1 MGIKNPTFFAGL
13 YRALSFAYGIVSD
26 VPGLLVDEP
35 SGPPANTT
43 TQTLSVAFGQITL
56 TDGTV
61 ISPLAAGTPITV
73 GTGANAD
80 TVTPTSV
87 SNSTP
92 NVYQSSNFTAATFS
106 HQHGTGDKV
115 SSATVGLQEALNAA
129 KSAGGGVV
137 VIDAAWYLNGGTAA
151 ILDAAI
157 VPANVG
163 IWDTSA
169 GGPFEAGALVPT
181 TTTPLAAPTA
191 LTTATSANGQI
202 TGNTT
207 GGTIGASGAYRLG
220 VTYVDAYGGETT
232 LSVDTASTAVV
243 TVSSGTANSITVSSP
258 AALAGA
264 VGYRVYMTA
273 ASGASLTEILYP
285 VGNAAIVGTA
295 LTGYPGALPS
305 FAIGTPV
312 TINAIITGTAKVPAQ
327 ATGQVVQ
334 EVDVPNPSFASYLPF
349 TALGTIAAAATG
361 TVGQINFPAGFFNTL
376 GRTVRFKGTYY
387 VTTNGTGGT
396 VTTELIL
403 ASIYGVTNI
412 IPFTAASSSIAA
424 SALTINFEFDITMV
438 TTATGATGT
447 LECHGTVAYNVAGGT
462 SPVGTI
468 AMDSIQAAS
477 STLDLTKQN
486 TLSVAH
492 LNTTLGTSASQL
504 RLLTVEVLQ

>member
-1 MGIKNPTFFAGL
+1 MPKNPTFFAGQ
-13 YRALSFAYGIVSD
+13 YRAVSYAYGVVPEI
-26 VPGLLVDEP
+26 PGLIVDNP
-35 SGPPANTT
+35 SGATAGA
-43 TQTLSVAFGQITL
+43 TQTLNVAFGTVTL
-56 TDGTV
+56 QDGTV
-61 ISPLAAGTPITV
+61 ISPLATNAPVIV
-73 GTGANAD
+73 GTGSNAD
-80 TVTPTSV
+80 TVTPSAI

-92 NVYQSSNFTAATFS
+92 QIYQSSSFTATTFS
-106 HQHGTGDKV
+106 HAHGTGDKV
-115 SSATVGLQEALNAA
+115 ASGTVGLQEALNAA
-129 KSAGGGVV
+129 ASAGGGVV
-137 VIDAAWYLNGGTAA
+137 IVDKAWYSLGGTTT
-151 ILDAAI
+151 ILDAAT
-157 VPANVG
+157 VPDNVR
-163 IWDTSA
+163 ITDNSA
-169 GGPFEAGALVPT
+169 GGPGGVLVPT

-191 LTTATSANGQI
+191 LTTATSTYGQI

-232 LSVDTASTAVV
+232 LSIDTASTAVV
-243 TVSSGTANSITVSSP
+243 TVSGGTTNSITVSSP

-273 ASGASLTEILYP
+273 ASGASLSEILYP
-285 VGNAAIVGTA
+285 QGNSNITGTA
-295 LTGYPGALPS
+295 ATGNSLALPS

-312 TINAIITGTAKVPAQ
+312 TITAIITGTAKVPAQ
-327 ATGQVVQ
+327 NTAQVV
-334 EVDVPNPSFASYLPF
+334 ETVDAPSVAYSSYLPF

-361 TVGQINFPAGFFNTL
+361 TLGQINFPAGFFNTL

-403 ASIYGVTNI
+403 ASIFGVTSI
-412 IPFTAASSSIAA
+412 TPFTAASSSIAA

-468 AMDSIQAAS
+468 AMDAIQAAS